1 MTLRQ
6 QGEKHKLE
14 QRGKGE
20 PQQQINMGLGKKE
33 KEVLQQHTGLI
44 RVDVAEVARDGLAK
58 VGDSTQ
64 RLPVTD
70 VD

>member
-1 MTLRQ
+1 
-6 QGEKHKLE
+6 
-14 QRGKGE
+14 
-20 PQQQINMGLGKKE
+20 MGLGGRE
-33 KEVLQQHTGLI
+33 KDVLQQHTGLI